1 MIIAQRPGKGRCVFY
16 GVQVIYFTIF
26 IPQLFILKYYYILFI
41 SLLAIAC
48 NKPQSVPY
56 SCKVPAIVLQQE
68 GFTATEW
75 DTIITTVYEPDFLYP
90 IASDTFITTDITNEL
105 LITPDIH
112 SPKDFSIFLPSV
124 NRVIIVNDI
133 GFITRYEYAPEG
145 QRPDCYHDIS
155 FNLDDRLVSGLD
167 ASTGRVYVQIRK

>member
-1 MIIAQRPGKGRCVFY
+1 LRYSVMGRYNLLFLLFLLGACRKPAQM
-16 GVQVIYFTIF
+16 
-26 IPQLFILKYYYILFI
+26 
-41 SLLAIAC
+41 
-48 NKPQSVPY
+48 VPY

-133 GFITRYEYAPEG
+133 GFITRYEHAPEG

>member
-1 MIIAQRPGKGRCVFY
+1 M
-16 GVQVIYFTIF
+16 
-26 IPQLFILKYYYILFI
+26 
-41 SLLAIAC
+41 
-48 NKPQSVPY
+48 VPY

-124 NRVIIVNDI
+124 NRVFLIYDI
-133 GFITRYEYAPEG
+133 GFFTHYQQAPEG
-145 QRPDCYHDIS
+145 QQPDCYHDVSLIKNS
-155 FNLDDRLVSGLD
+155 EGIYNLKTT
-167 ASTGRVYVQIRK
+167 TGRVYIQLKK